1 MSGCQD
7 AGLNYTGDAIV
18 PCTIQQ
24 CTKSQFFRQTPV
36 FKMATPSEVI
46 EIIGEEDYELV
57 FLRGQ
62 NEKYSDDEKCRLAK
76 LTLRYEKEQE
86 EAKPGSRLK
95 KQGYVARA
103 CRDFYSDLKFVK
115 HDDPQL
121 DKAIKMAKRAV
132 KRVRED
138 PAELEITNSKRRFRA
153 AGGGRKVIFPEVRA
167 QAFEWYVNVR

>member
-1 MSGCQD
+1 
-7 AGLNYTGDAIV
+7 
-18 PCTIQQ
+18 
-24 CTKSQFFRQTPV
+24 
-36 FKMATPSEVI
+36 MATPSEVI

-103 CRDFYSDLKFVK
+103 CRDFYSDLRSATRQG
-115 HDDPQL
+115 DQDGE
-121 DKAIKMAKRAV
+121 AC
-132 KRVRED
+132 
-138 PAELEITNSKRRFRA
+138 SKTRSRR
-153 AGGGRKVIFPEVRA
+153 PS
-167 QAFEWYVNVR
+167 